1 MSICFVLAYLS
12 LIELTWICARVGHAW
27 ATMGEIT
34 SCVHSTKFE
43 EEKEEDKE
51 EEKDRKEILIRCKH

>member
-43 EEKEEDKE
+43 EEE
-51 EEKDRKEILIRCKH
+51 EEEEEEE